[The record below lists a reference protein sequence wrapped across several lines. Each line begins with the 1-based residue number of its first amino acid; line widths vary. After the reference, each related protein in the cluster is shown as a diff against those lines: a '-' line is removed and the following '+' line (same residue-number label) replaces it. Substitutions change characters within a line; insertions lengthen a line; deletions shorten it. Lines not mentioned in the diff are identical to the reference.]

1 MSRGVV
7 LFAHASESVD
17 YGTLS
22 IIAGGLAKKYLKVPV
37 SVITDQFT
45 IDKIKDN
52 NNYNLFEDIFD
63 QIILVDVPQT
73 TNQRLLNN
81 GAKLEKIPFI
91 NSNRSS
97 IYNLTPYDTTL
108 LLDSDFLVFTDT
120 LNNYWDLNFSLM
132 ISPSMNDII
141 GDRIG
146 ILDRNISETGPSL
159 LWATTVMFKKDQ
171 YSRLFFD
178 LVQFI
183 KDNYKYYSELYK
195 IDPRVYRND
204 ISFSIAKH
212 ILDGFCQNLDIS
224 LPPILTVQSKDLIE
238 KVRDDGTI
246 IFLVDY
252 FLNDSEY
259 VLTSIKNQDIHIM
272 NKQSILN
279 HKDTLLELI

>member
-1 MSRGVV
+1 VV
-7 LFAHASESVD
+7 SFNLSSWYPYSQLGEMYVHTNYESFYTNVASFGMGSVPLVKNLIALQKQRENEISALFSEVF
-17 YGTLS
+17 GKG
-22 IIAGGLAKKYLKVPV
+22 I
-37 SVITDQFT
+37 T
-45 IDKIKDN
+45 ID
-52 NNYNLFEDIFD
+52 
-63 QIILVDVPQT
+63 V
-73 TNQRLLNN
+73 
-81 GAKLEKIPFI
+81 
-91 NSNRSS
+91 
-97 IYNLTPYDTTL
+97 
-108 LLDSDFLVFTDT
+108 
-120 LNNYWDLNFSLM
+120 
-132 ISPSMNDII
+132 
-141 GDRIG
+141 
-146 ILDRNISETGPSL
+146 
-159 LWATTVMFKKDQ
+159 
-171 YSRLFFD
+171 